1 MTEKELYKNKVRIR
15 KYEQTLEYE
24 DEIKKRKEEVD
35 NYIKE
40 IEEENHAIFYKA
52 EFKDDDPNY
61 SCMKEYNIDLINKG
75 THPIKLVDNGR
86 LLITSYITKEENDK
100 YLHLD
105 MRLAVLKTISE
116 QLQLKLDKIDEF
128 KNHILNCD
136 DSEIIRQ
143 VEIHGIGRNIE
154 TFEEDEY

>member
-52 EFKDDDPNY
+52 EFKDDDP
-61 SCMKEYNIDLINKG
+61 
-75 THPIKLVDNGR
+75 
-86 LLITSYITKEENDK
+86 
-100 YLHLD
+100 
-105 MRLAVLKTISE
+105 
-116 QLQLKLDKIDEF
+116 
-128 KNHILNCD
+128 
-136 DSEIIRQ
+136 
-143 VEIHGIGRNIE
+143 
-154 TFEEDEY
+154 